1 MTSTRRSALAA
12 GLFYLATIASSI
24 PALALIQPILT
35 QPDYVLGDGPQG
47 RVVFG
52 IVLDLVNVAAAIG
65 TAVAIY
71 PIIRRRHETLAIGF
85 VASRLL
91 EGATLGA
98 GALALVAVVTLRR
111 DPGTASDSTLV
122 TAAQSLVSFRDAT
135 FLLAPGLLASANA
148 ILLGTALYRARLVPR
163 GIPLL
168 GLVGAPLLFA
178 STLATLVGVFEQ
190 LSPLSVVATLPI
202 FLWELSLGLWLTFRG
217 VLVTDGSTT
226 AESGPELDHDDDSP
240 ARRPDHAPADAR

>member
-1 MTSTRRSALAA
+1 MSPTRRSALAA
-12 GLFYLATIASSI
+12 GLLYLATIVSSI

-35 QPDYVLGDGPQG
+35 QPDYVLGDGPAN

-65 TAVAIY
+65 TAVALY
-71 PIIRRRHETLAIGF
+71 PIIRRRHQTLAIGF

-91 EGATLGA
+91 EGATLGI

-111 DPGTASDSTLV
+111 DPGTASDETLV
-122 TAAQSLVSFRDAT
+122 AASQSLVSLRDAT
-135 FLLAPGLLASANA
+135 FLLAPGLLASVNA
-148 ILLGTALYRARLVPR
+148 ALLGTALYRARLVPR

-168 GLVGAPLLFA
+168 GLIGAPLLFA

-190 LSPLSVVATLPI
+190 LSPWSVVATLPI
-202 FLWELSLGLWLTFRG
+202 FLWELSLGLHLTLRG
-217 VLVTDGSTT
+217 VT
-226 AESGPELDHDDDSP
+226 ELDHDDSAP
-240 ARRPDHAPADAR
+240 APRPDRTPADAH

>member
-1 MTSTRRSALAA
+1 MSPTRRSALAA
-12 GLFYLATIASSI
+12 GLLYLATIVSSI

-35 QPDYVLGDGPQG
+35 QPEYVLGDGPQT

-65 TAVAIY
+65 TAVALY
-71 PIIRRRHETLAIGF
+71 PIIRRRHQTLAIGF

-91 EGATLGA
+91 EGATLGI

-111 DPGTASDSTLV
+111 DPGTASDETLV
-122 TAAQSLVSFRDAT
+122 AASQSLVSLRDAT
-135 FLLAPGLLASANA
+135 FLLAPGLLASVNA
-148 ILLGTALYRARLVPR
+148 ALLGTALYRARLVPR

-168 GLVGAPLLFA
+168 GLIGAPLLFA

-190 LSPLSVVATLPI
+190 LSPWSVVATLPI
-202 FLWELSLGLWLTFRG
+202 FLWELSLGLHLTLRG
-217 VLVTDGSTT
+217 VT
-226 AESGPELDHDDDSP
+226 ELDHDDSAP
-240 ARRPDHAPADAR
+240 APRPDRTPADAH